1 MRNCTRIPD
10 LTQRVGGAN
19 SHGGIAIV
27 HPSQQE
33 IKGSLPPITS
43 KCPNRA
49 PTNFNGLILQR
60 SNKWL
65 NDSTVVEMAKRCYRS
80 CAHLRLC
87 VGYGREQR
95 LNGVRV
101 AEQTED
107 IRRVRAHPVVRMMQ
121 CRGKGATADS
131 PIACKA
137 SRAASVWKDWGLWVT
152 RTWSS
157 AQTARGS
164 RYSPSASAAYRRKSR
179 SAPLSTATCGSS
191 ALRSPSSPSATM
203 ASRRLPHS
211 GSTRA

>member
-121 CRGKGATADS
+121 CRGK
-131 PIACKA
+131 
-137 SRAASVWKDWGLWVT
+137 
-152 RTWSS
+152 
-157 AQTARGS
+157 RGN
-164 RYSPSASAAYRRKSR
+164 
-179 SAPLSTATCGSS
+179 
-191 ALRSPSSPSATM
+191 
-203 ASRRLPHS
+203 RRLADCLQS
-211 GSTRA
+211 IEGSLRLEGLGAVGNQDLEQRPDGTRITLFTQRIGGVQT